1 MNMEKHLQNSRYIE
15 ENFGDPKAKVVERV
29 SQYGEWKG
37 HKEITVYY
45 GGADGGDS
53 EGHGHFVATEIDG
66 LFQVTLD
73 RHSDAEDGGRHEI
86 EASHGSDAYN
96 DETRIGRIREKEIV
110 IDQLAHLDVGSP
122 QFETAYQTLDN
133 KFRSIGSSGHH
144 DNQALRDR
152 FKCTADSLLRKRDLF
167 QQTWT
172 KKLQIIR
179 EAESL
184 LYESDSRNAGLR
196 MKELFVEWKQLPR
209 TTRERDDE
217 LWGQFQAARTQL
229 RDKQNR
235 EYEERKARQ
244 EAARVQKASV
254 VVRAESVACSSDIKS
269 AKEEMKSL
277 LERWKTLPRASKED
291 EDQLWQRFQRARDEL
306 YARSKQEYEKR
317 RQNYA
322 SAKAKKEAL
331 ISRAEALCSTS
342 DFKAAVNE
350 MRALSQQ
357 FYEAGSAGADNQ
369 SLKARFQ
376 AAKQRFYDAKRA
388 AGQTKHDE
396 YVRKMS
402 ETLIRKQD
410 QLARLEDSISRTE
423 QFLSDLMGRPEPSYN
438 NPHRYEIAAR
448 RNDKIS
454 AVQDKLRSM
463 RQRRQE
469 LISQII
475 DIRSK
480 AQL

>member
-1 MNMEKHLQNSRYIE
+1 MNTEKHPQNLRYIQ
-15 ENFGDPKAKVVERV
+15 ENFGDPKAKVVEGTAR
-29 SQYGEWKG
+29 YGEWKG

-73 RHSDAEDGGRHEI
+73 RHPDAEDGGRHEI

-96 DETRIGRIREKEIV
+96 DETRMDRVREKETV

-133 KFRSIGSSGHH
+133 KFRSIGSGGYH
-144 DNQALRDR
+144 DNQALKSR
-152 FKCTADSLLRKRDLF
+152 FESTADSLLRKRDLF
-167 QQTWT
+167 QQTWA
-172 KKLQIIR
+172 KKLEIIR

-184 LYESDSRNAGLR
+184 LYGSDLRSAGFR
-196 MKELFVEWKQLPR
+196 MKELFAEWKQLPR
-209 TTRERDDE
+209 TTREKDDE
-217 LWGQFQAARTQL
+217 LWKQFQAARTQL

-244 EAARVQKASV
+244 EAARIQKTAV
-254 VVRAESVACSSDIKS
+254 VVRAESVACSSDTKS
-269 AKEEMKSL
+269 AKEEMKTL
-277 LERWKTLPRASKED
+277 MERWKALPRASKED
-291 EDQLWQRFQRARDEL
+291 EDQLWQRFQRARDAL
-306 YARSKQEYEKR
+306 YTRSKEEYEKR

-331 ISRAEALCSTS
+331 ISRAEALCGTS
-342 DFKAAVNE
+342 DFRAAVNE
-350 MRALSQQ
+350 MQALSQQ

-369 SLKARFQ
+369 SLKMRFQ

-388 AGQTKHDE
+388 AGQAKHDE
-396 YVRKMS
+396 YVRKMQ
-402 ETLIRKQD
+402 ETLARKQD
-410 QLARLEDSISRTE
+410 QLARLDDSIYRTE
-423 QFLSDLMGRPEPSYN
+423 QFLSDLMGRPEPSFS

-454 AVQDKLRSM
+454 ATQDKLRSM
-463 RQRRQE
+463 KQRRQE

-480 AQL
+480 AHL